1 MKILGLLTAASK
13 SDPRRVLHSVNREIR
28 CSASLGVACLVLA
41 MSGLAQQV
49 NNAPDA
55 ILYNGKIVTVDSGF
69 TIQQAFAIKG
79 DQYVAVGD
87 NNTVRKLAGKNTRL
101 VDLKGAEVVPGL
113 SDNHDHLYNTE
124 KVMRGID
131 LVGAT
136 TTEEIVKRIRAGMAN
151 AKPGETVF
159 GSVGWRAQITKK
171 DLDSISADV
180 PLVVLR
186 NRRGSAVFNTA
197 ALTKAGITKDMQS
210 YMGEKVP
217 RDKNGDLSGELPDWP
232 AGLYA
237 VDKVVPVPTMQE
249 EERMILHGQQER
261 NSLGIT
267 SIRDLGNFP
276 DGMRAYTRMWRDGKL
291 TLRVSMGLDLP
302 DRKDPGGIAREQGVI
317 PWFGD
322 HWLRIDSLGEEPWF
336 MPLSEYMKV
345 FPELIR
351 MGWRHATHMPDNQH
365 LDLLLQ
371 TYEAID
377 RETPLRDRR
386 LVVEHIPEVTP
397 ALMDRLAKLGIIVS
411 TNIAGYF
418 NYDVVAKREG
428 EAEAARQTP
437 VKELLDHH
445 LVVVSGFDYNG
456 PNPDTM
462 FPNNPFIYMYYYV
475 SRKTSDGL
483 VIGPQEKISR
493 QEALRVATYNNAYT
507 TWEEKVKG
515 SIEPGKLAD
524 FVVLSGDFLTVP
536 EDDILKL
543 HPLATYVGG
552 RKVYS
557 APNQKDL

>member
-1 MKILGLLTAASK
+1 MRISTSLNIHIRISRCVAAS
-13 SDPRRVLHSVNREIR
+13 
-28 CSASLGVACLVLA
+28 CLIVG
-41 MSGLAQQV
+41 MSGFAQQA

-55 ILYNGKIVTVDSGF
+55 VFYNGKVVTVDSGF
-69 TIQQAFAIKG
+69 SIHQAFAIKG
-79 DQYVAVGD
+79 DRYGAVGD
-87 NNTVRKLAGKNTRL
+87 NAAVRKLAGKTTRL
-101 VDLKGAEVVPGL
+101 VDLKGAEVIPGL
-113 SDNHDHLYNTE
+113 TDNHDHLYLTE

-136 TTEEIVKRIRAGMAN
+136 TTEEIVKRMRAGMAN
-151 AKPGETVF
+151 FKPGETVF
-159 GSVGWRAQITKK
+159 GSVGWRAQITRK
-171 DLDSISADV
+171 DLDGISTDV

-210 YMGEKVP
+210 YMGEKIP

-232 AGLYA
+232 AGYYA
-237 VDKVVPVPTMQE
+237 VDKVVPIPTMEE
-249 EERMILHGQQER
+249 EERMIQHGQQER
-261 NSLGIT
+261 NSLGTT

-276 DGMRAYTRMWRDGKL
+276 DGMRAYNRMWRDGKL
-291 TLRVSMGLDLP
+291 TIRVSMGMDLP
-302 DRKDPGGIAREQGVI
+302 DRKDPGGRAREQGMI

-322 HWLRIDSLGEEPWF
+322 HWLRVDSLGEEPWM
-336 MPLSEYMKV
+336 MPLSEYMRV
-345 FPELIR
+345 FPELIK
-351 MGWRHATHMPDNQH
+351 MGWRHATHTPDNETLEKL
-365 LDLLLQ
+365 LD

-386 LVVEHIPEVTP
+386 LVVEHIPTVTP
-397 ALMDRLAKLGIIVS
+397 ELMDRLEKLGIIVS

-418 NYDVVAKREG
+418 YNPNVAKRLG
-428 EAEAARQTP
+428 EAAAERQTP
-437 VKELLDHH
+437 VRELLDHH

-475 SRKTSDGL
+475 TRKTSDGK
-483 VIGPQEKISR
+483 VVAPQEKISR
-493 QEALRVATYNNAYT
+493 QEALRIATYNNAYT

-536 EDDILKL
+536 EDEILKL

-557 APNQKDL
+557 APDQKQAF

>member
-1 MKILGLLTAASK
+1 MNIVGPATELSR
-13 SDPRRVLHSVNREIR
+13 SQRRPFLYSVNQDVCR
-28 CSASLGVACLVLA
+28 SVWVGVASLIFTTSVF
-41 MSGLAQQV
+41 AQQV
-49 NNAPDA
+49 NNSPDA
-55 ILYNGKIVTVDSGF
+55 IFYNGKIVTVDSGF
-69 TIQQAFAIKG
+69 SIRQAFAIKG

-87 NNTVRKLAGKNTRL
+87 NNTVRKLASKSTRL
-101 VDLKGAEVVPGL
+101 VDLKGAEVTPGL
-113 SDNHDHLYNTE
+113 SDNHDHLYATE

-136 TTEEIVKRIRAGMAN
+136 STEEIVKRMRAGMAN
-151 AKPGETVF
+151 ARPGETVF

-171 DLDSISADV
+171 DLDAISTEV
-180 PLVVLR
+180 PIVVLR

-197 ALTKAGITKDMQS
+197 ALTKAGITNDMQS

-217 RDKNGDLSGELPDWP
+217 RDKNGELSGELPDWP
-232 AGLYA
+232 AGYYA
-237 VDKVVPVPTMQE
+237 VDKVVPMPTMAE

-267 SIRDLGNFP
+267 SIRDLANFP
-276 DGMRAYTRMWRDGKL
+276 EGMRAYTRMWRDGKL
-291 TLRVSMGLDLP
+291 TIRISMGLDLP
-302 DRKDPGGIAREQGVI
+302 DRKDPGGRAREQGMI

-322 HWLRIDSLGEEPWF
+322 HWLRVDSLGEEPWM
-336 MPLSEYMKV
+336 MPLSEYMRV

-351 MGWRHATHMPDNQH
+351 MGWRHATHTPDNET
-365 LDLLLQ
+365 LEKLLQ

-377 RETPLRDRR
+377 RDTPLRDRR
-386 LVVEHIPEVTP
+386 LVVEHIPTVTP
-397 ALMDRLAKLGIIVS
+397 ELMDRLEKLGIVVS

-418 NYDVVAKREG
+418 NYNAVAKREG
-428 EAEAARQTP
+428 DAVAARQTP
-437 VKELLDHH
+437 VRELLDHH
-445 LVVVSGFDYNG
+445 LIVVSGFDYNG

-475 SRKTSDGL
+475 ARKTSDGR
-483 VIGPQEKISR
+483 VVGPQEKISR
-493 QEALRVATYNNAYT
+493 QEALRIATYNNAYT

-536 EDDILKL
+536 EDEILKL

-552 RKVYS
+552 RQVYS
-557 APNQKDL
+557 APN